1 MLVAEHFLHLFIAQ
15 ITCYVHCPIA
25 ELQKQIL
32 CLFIS
37 AIEPCITKTCIH
49 FMNVIERCPCS
60 EVRSEIAFTESCP
73 HLGTIRNTTYIIM
86 APGFRTLIVGIKH
99 QLEFGYHIFH
109 ALAAFLIACG
119 RINGKSRQIMSAHM
133 SVQAIPVGIRRFAR
147 LQASLLAIRGQHAVA
162 IIFQE
167 HLHVQVAGM
176 LQWSVQK
183 GDVTQRELILIKF
196 ILRHNTQGRRNAQQS
211 DHQ

>member
-1 MLVAEHFLHLFIAQ
+1 MR
-15 ITCYVHCPIA
+15 YVHSPIA

-37 AIEPCITKTCIH
+37 TIEPCITKSCIH
-49 FMNVIERCPCS
+49 LMNVIERCPCS
-60 EVRSEIAFTESCP
+60 EVRSEISFTESRP
-73 HLGTIRNTTYIIM
+73 HLGTIRNTTDIVM
-86 APGFRTLIVGIKH
+86 APGVMALIVGIKH

-119 RINGKSRQIMSAHM
+119 CIDGKSRQIMSAHM
-133 SVQAIPVGIRRFAR
+133 SVLSIPVGIRRFTR

-167 HLHVQVAGM
+167 YLHVQVASM
-176 LQWSVQK
+176 LQWSVKK
-183 GDVTQRELILIKF
+183 GDVAQRELILIKF

>member
-1 MLVAEHFLHLFIAQ
+1 
-15 ITCYVHCPIA
+15 
-25 ELQKQIL
+25 
-32 CLFIS
+32 
-37 AIEPCITKTCIH
+37 
-49 FMNVIERCPCS
+49 
-60 EVRSEIAFTESCP
+60 
-73 HLGTIRNTTYIIM
+73 M
-86 APGFRTLIVGIKH
+86 APGVMALIVGIKH

-119 RINGKSRQIMSAHM
+119 CIDGKSRQIMSAHM
-133 SVQAIPVGIRRFAR
+133 SVQSIPVGIRRFTR

-176 LQWSVQK
+176 LQWSVKK
-183 GDVTQRELILIKF
+183 GDVAQRELILIKF

-211 DHQ
+211 NHQLFLHFLILFLFKFSIKGYISVGYSTLIINGNTQNCRSSKVGMFRISNLKTIR

>member
-25 ELQKQIL
+25 ELQKEIL
-32 CLFIS
+32 CLFIA

-49 FMNVIERCPCS
+49 LMNVIERSPCS
-60 EVRSEIAFTESCP
+60 EVRSEIAFTESSP
-73 HLGTIRNTTYIIM
+73 HLGTIRNTTDIVM
-86 APGFRTLIVGIKH
+86 APGFMALIVCIKD

-109 ALAAFLIACG
+109 ALAALLIACG
-119 RINGKSRQIMSAHM
+119 RIDGKGRQIMSAHM
-133 SVQAIPVGIRRFAR
+133 SVQSIPVRIRRFAR
-147 LQASLLAIRGQHAVA
+147 LQACLLAIRGQHTVA

-167 HLHVQVAGM
+167 HLHIQVAGM

-211 DHQ
+211 NH